1 MQIEEYMAAQGQ
13 AVKRVSLDAA
23 QQQGQADDQAA
34 APKLTAEDLAGWS
47 KVGLVVAKDWTAT
60 QPTNEYIC

>member
-23 QQQGQADDQAA
+23 QQQGKPADQAA
-34 APKLTAEDLAGWS
+34 APQLTAEDLAGWS
-47 KVGLVVAKDWTAT
+47 KVG
-60 QPTNEYIC
+60 QN